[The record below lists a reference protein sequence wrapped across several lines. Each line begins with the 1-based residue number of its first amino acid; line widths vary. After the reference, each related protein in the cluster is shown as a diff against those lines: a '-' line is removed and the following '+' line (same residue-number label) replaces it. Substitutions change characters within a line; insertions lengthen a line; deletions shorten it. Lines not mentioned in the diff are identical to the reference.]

1 MSGHTQKINK
11 KLFTINPNL
20 PRKENVMI
28 IRFMIFLLSVMFTV
42 PVANAQTEGY
52 TPETEREIL
61 RLIRNQKLD
70 LILPGA
76 MRDNNVDMWIH
87 VTRAEGVFANEE
99 SGDKLAL
106 HFGETSGYLIFTDLG
121 DRIERA
127 MFGKSAGSVERIDVR
142 GSNAVNM
149 ALGGYNY
156 KNMDKGQ
163 TFTIPDVY
171 EEITQFIAERDPKT
185 IAVNFSEWLPI
196 ADGIS
201 YTSYLKLQKI
211 IGPKY
216 SARMVSAENVISDFV
231 VRRTS
236 REIAAQTHLLTMA
249 RQRKLQRLSTIVP
262 GSTSAREV
270 GARVVYSAVSDRSA
284 TSSRGYTLQRGDLF
298 YGGGG
303 GGRYSHIGFPVDSKI
318 YAYILKEGETKVP
331 DFLQKVY
338 DKAIAGQRIMRPHMR
353 VGMTAGESL
362 RDMVKAMED
371 EGYVYSPF
379 KDDGQTDMI
388 IQNVLAN
395 KGTGVAG
402 FSIDNHA
409 LGNTGEVG
417 PSMAEF
423 RPDTHRLIIQE
434 NHIFAFEYMVHM
446 NIAERPGYP
455 LSLNI
460 SNAQVITSRGV
471 ENIQPPNEGIVLI
484 Y

>member
-1 MSGHTQKINK
+1 MLTRGMIC
-11 KLFTINPNL
+11 FIA
-20 PRKENVMI
+20 VMLI
-28 IRFMIFLLSVMFTV
+28 V
-42 PVANAQTEGY
+42 PVAIAQTEGY
-52 TPETEREIL
+52 TPETDAEIL
-61 RLIRNQKLD
+61 RLIRSEKLN

-99 SGDKLAL
+99 SGDKLAP

-121 DRIERA
+121 NKIERA
-127 MFGKSAGSVERIDVR
+127 MFGMSAGAIENIDVR
-142 GSNAVNM
+142 GSRAVNM
-149 ALGGYNY
+149 ALGGYNFN
-156 KNMDKGQ
+156 NMDKGQ
-163 TFTIPDVY
+163 SFTIPEVY
-171 EEITQFIAERDPKT
+171 DEITQFVEERDPKT

-201 YTSYLKLQKI
+201 HTAFLKLNKI
-211 IGPKY
+211 LGTKY
-216 SARMVSAENVISDFV
+216 SARIMSAENAILDFI

-262 GSTSAREV
+262 GATSAREV
-270 GARVVYSAVSDRSA
+270 RARVVYSAASDISEME
-284 TSSRGYTLQRGDLF
+284 SSHYTLQRGDLF

-303 GGRYSHIGFPVDSKI
+303 GQRYSHMGFPVDTKI
-318 YAYILKEGETKVP
+318 YAYILQEGETKVP

-338 DKAIAGQRIMRPHMR
+338 DKAIAGQWIMRPHMR

-362 RDMVKAMED
+362 DAMVKAME
-371 EGYVYSPF
+371 EAGYIYTPF
-379 KDDGQTDMI
+379 KDDGKSDI
-388 IQNVLAN
+388 IVQRGLAN
-395 KGTGVAG
+395 KGTDVAG
-402 FSIDNHA
+402 ISIDNHA

-423 RPDTHRLIIQE
+423 RPDTHHLIIQE

-446 NIAERPGYP
+446 NLAERPGIP

-484 Y
+484 H

>member
-1 MSGHTQKINK
+1 MIV
-11 KLFTINPNL
+11 
-20 PRKENVMI
+20 RVMV
-28 IRFMIFLLSVMFTV
+28 FLLSVTFTV
-42 PVANAQTEGY
+42 PVANAQPEGY
-52 TPETEREIL
+52 TPETEAEIL
-61 RLIRNQKLD
+61 RLIRNEKLD

-99 SGDKLAL
+99 SGDKLAP

-127 MFGKSAGSVERIDVR
+127 MFGRSAGAVENIDVR
-142 GSNAVNM
+142 GSGGVNM

-156 KNMDKGQ
+156 NNLDKGQ
-163 TFTIPDVY
+163 SFTIPEVY
-171 EEITQFIAERDPKT
+171 DEITRFVAERDPRT

-201 YTSYLKLQKI
+201 YTAYLKLQTI
-211 IGPKY
+211 LGPEY
-216 SARMVSAENVISDFV
+216 SARMVSAENVILDFV

-262 GSTSAREV
+262 GATPAREV
-270 GARVVYSAVSDRSA
+270 GARVVYSAVSDRSE
-284 TSSRGYTLQRGDLF
+284 TSSPGYTLQRGDLF

-303 GGRYSHIGFPVDSKI
+303 RGSRYSHMGFPVDSKI
-318 YAYILKEGETKVP
+318 YAYILREGETKVP
-331 DFLQKVY
+331 DFLQRVY
-338 DKAIAGQRIMRPHMR
+338 DKAIAGQWIMRPHMR

-362 RDMVKAMED
+362 DAMVKAMED
-371 EGYVYSPF
+371 EGYIYSPF
-379 KDDGQTDMI
+379 KDDGATDII
-388 IQNVLAN
+388 IQNVLRN
-395 KGTGVAG
+395 KGTDVAG

-423 RPDTHRLIIQE
+423 RPDTHRLTIQE

-471 ENIQPPNEGIVLI
+471 ENIQPPNEGIILVH
-484 Y
+484 

>member
-1 MSGHTQKINK
+1 MLT
-11 KLFTINPNL
+11 
-20 PRKENVMI
+20 RVMI
-28 IRFMIFLLSVMFTV
+28 ILVAVMVIV
-42 PVANAQTEGY
+42 PAATAQTEGY
-52 TPETEREIL
+52 SPETEREIL
-61 RLIRNQKLD
+61 RLIRNEKLD

-121 DRIERA
+121 NKIERA
-127 MFGKSAGSVERIDVR
+127 MFGMSSGAIENIDVR
-142 GSNAVNM
+142 GSRAVNM
-149 ALGGYNY
+149 ALGGYNFN
-156 KNMDKGQ
+156 NMDKGQ
-163 TFTIPDVY
+163 SFTIPEIYD
-171 EEITQFIAERDPKT
+171 EITQFIEERDPNT
-185 IAVNFSEWLPI
+185 IAVNFSEWLPL

-201 YTSYLKLQKI
+201 YTAFQKLNKI
-211 IGPKY
+211 LGPKY
-216 SARMVSAENVISDFV
+216 SARITSAEDVILDFV

-262 GSTSAREV
+262 GATSAREV
-270 GARVVYSAVSDRSA
+270 GARVVYSAVSDMSEMG
-284 TSSRGYTLQRGDLF
+284 SPNYTLQRGDLF

-303 GGRYSHIGFPVDSKI
+303 GPRYSHINFPVDTKI
-318 YAYILKEGETKVP
+318 YAYILREGETKLP
-331 DFLQKVY
+331 DFLQRVY
-338 DKAIAGQRIMRPHMR
+338 DKAIAGQWIMRPHMR

-362 RDMVKAMED
+362 DAMVKAME
-371 EGYVYSPF
+371 EAGYIYTPF
-379 KDDGQTDMI
+379 KDDGKSDI
-388 IQNVLAN
+388 IVQNALAN
-395 KGTGVAG
+395 KGTDVAG
-402 FSIDNHA
+402 ISIDNHA

-446 NIAERPGYP
+446 NLAERPGFP

-460 SNAQVITSRGV
+460 SNAQVIASHGV
-471 ENIQPPNEGIVLI
+471 ENIQPPNEGVVLI
-484 Y
+484 H